1 MKPGWQTTE
10 FWATI
15 GSTLWGIVS
24 TFIPQASPL
33 HTLVPMIA
41 TGVYTIART
50 VVKATAAAP
59 SPPAA
64 GGAMQ
69 HMGGMT

>member
-1 MKPGWQTTE
+1 MTKPGYQTTE

-15 GSTLWGIVS
+15 ASTVWGIAS

-50 VVKATAAAP
+50 VVKATAPAP
-59 SPPAA
+59 SSAVPSAVDLQ
-64 GGAMQ
+64 GGLK
-69 HMGGMT
+69 